1 MNVTGLYDEF
11 DVTYNQWLNL
21 VDRLIQG
28 SHNMEMPRSILRGIS
43 TSDLNFRIST
53 ISELLLS
60 IRPSNAN
67 DMAVVLL
74 SARFV
79 ELRQTIQQLASSI
92 SQVLSVLINHW
103 QPEVRLV
110 DANDSYAL
118 TFELSGAAL
127 VTVDVSEQ
135 FRQIADI
142 SGSLLMAVS
151 QVVPLCRTEA
161 VADFSSR
168 LHALTQKTAEVE
180 SLKTRAEASIHRAEK
195 AKLSAS
201 EIESEI
207 RQLNTQASEQI
218 TRIRELVNQ
227 ASADSG
233 HVAAMAE
240 QVRTIAAS
248 ADALNQVVTS
258 YQPKFEAFQRSLD
271 TRNDEFDSFSKNV
284 STATAA
290 NADREATISRLI
302 DQANGMLAGATTAGL
317 GVTLE
322 KARARYEE
330 RMTGARK
337 GFFVAVALL
346 LISALPLAA
355 HLIPNL
361 FGSWIPALD
370 PKVDGSPFSVIG
382 KVLLLLP
389 ATWLTAFFTQTYAN
403 LFQLEREYAHK
414 AALAGSVHG
423 FKLQAPKY
431 EEEITAEVFMEIRMN
446 PAHGPS
452 VQAASHPLYD
462 VLAKVVGKVL
472 DKAKGESKDEKG

>member
-11 DVTYNQWLNL
+11 ETMYNQWLHL
-21 VDRLIQG
+21 VDRLHQG
-28 SHNMEMPRSILRGIS
+28 SHNMDMPRSTMRGMS
-43 TSDLNFRIST
+43 TSDLKLRISV

-60 IRPSNAN
+60 IRPSKPS
-67 DMAVVLL
+67 DMAFMLL
-74 SARFV
+74 NARAT
-79 ELRQTIQQLASSI
+79 ELRQTLQQMAGSI
-92 SQVLSVLINHW
+92 NHALSVLMSHW
-103 QPEVRLV
+103 QPEVKLIDV
-110 DANDSYAL
+110 NDAYGL
-118 TFELSGAAL
+118 TLERSGSPII
-127 VTVDVSEQ
+127 TVDLSEQ
-135 FRQIADI
+135 FRQIAEL
-142 SGSLLMAVS
+142 SGSFLTAIS
-151 QVVPLCRTEA
+151 QVVPLCRTEG
-161 VADFSSR
+161 VAEFSSR
-168 LHALTQKTAEVE
+168 LQALNQKTIEVE
-180 SLKTRAEASIHRAEK
+180 DLKVRAEACLNRADQ
-195 AKLSAS
+195 AQLRAS
-201 EIESEI
+201 EVESEI

-233 HVAAMAE
+233 HVTAMAE
-240 QVRTIAAS
+240 QVRAIAAS

-258 YQPKFEAFQRSLD
+258 YQPKFEAFQRALD

-290 NADREATISRLI
+290 NSDREATISRLI
-302 DQANGMLAGATTAGL
+302 DQADGMLAGATTAGL

-322 KARARYEE
+322 TARKRYED
-330 RMTGARK
+330 RMQGARN
-337 GFFVAVALL
+337 GFFLAVALL

-472 DKAKGESKDEKG
+472 DKAKGESKDDKG

>member
-1 MNVTGLYDEF
+1 MNVTGLYNEF
-11 DVTYNQWLNL
+11 ETTYNQWLNL
-21 VDRLIQG
+21 VDRLHQG
-28 SHNMEMPRSILRGIS
+28 SHNMDMPRSILRGMS
-43 TSDLNFRIST
+43 TSDLKLRISV

-60 IRPSNAN
+60 IQPSKAS
-67 DMAVVLL
+67 DMAFVLL
-74 SARFV
+74 NPRAV
-79 ELRQTIQQLASSI
+79 ELRQVVQQMSGFI
-92 SQVLSVLINHW
+92 SHALLVLVTHW
-103 QPEVRLV
+103 QPEVKLI

-118 TFELSGAAL
+118 TLERSGSPII
-127 VTVDVSEQ
+127 TVDLSEQ
-135 FRQIADI
+135 FRQIAEL
-142 SGSLLMAVS
+142 SASLLSAIS
-151 QVVPLCRTEA
+151 QVVPLCKTA
-161 VADFSSR
+161 GVADFSDR
-168 LHALTQKTAEVE
+168 LHALNQKTTEVE
-180 SLKTRAEASIHRAEK
+180 ALKVRAEACLTHSDQAHLR
-195 AKLSAS
+195 AS
-201 EIESEI
+201 EVEAEI

-218 TRIRELVNQ
+218 TRIREMVNQ

-233 HVAAMAE
+233 HVTAMAE
-240 QVRTIAAS
+240 QVRAIVAS
-248 ADALNQVVTS
+248 ADALNQLVTG

-284 STATAA
+284 NAATAA
-290 NADREATISRLI
+290 NSDREATISRLI
-302 DQANGMLAGATTAGL
+302 DQSNGMLAGATTAGL
-317 GVTLE
+317 GVMLE
-322 KARARYEE
+322 ETRNRYED
-330 RMTGARK
+330 RMKGARN
-337 GFFVAVALL
+337 GFFLAVALL

-361 FGSWIPALD
+361 FGSWVPALD
-370 PKVDGSPFSVIG
+370 PNVDGSSFSVIG

-462 VLAKVVGKVL
+462 VLAKVVSKVL
-472 DKAKGESKDEKG
+472 DKTKGESKDEKG